1 VARTILSIAAVVWT
15 LAGLAGLAVAALG
28 TDTVRSALPPLAI
41 DRSALG
47 GAITTVALGIL
58 AVGILHLVILA
69 GIRRRWRGALA
80 GGALLGAVM
89 TAVSTASGAA
99 AVASAVRTPDFV
111 ALLGAAA
118 LGASL
123 AAVGYGLVTVRL
135 IGDLRS
141 DSGI

>member
-1 VARTILSIAAVVWT
+1 MARTILIFAAVAWT

-47 GAITTVALGIL
+47 GALTAVALGIL
-58 AVGILHLVILA
+58 ATGVLHLAVLA
-69 GIRRRWRGALA
+69 GLRRRWRGALA

-89 TAVSTASGAA
+89 TVVATASGAA
-99 AVASAVRTPDFV
+99 AVASAVRTSDYA
-111 ALLGAAA
+111 ALLGAVA
-118 LGASL
+118 LGAL
-123 AAVGYGLVTVRL
+123 LVAVGYGLVTVRL

-141 DSGI
+141 ESGT